1 MYNMIIISLDNFRRL
16 SIRLHYASDNPS
28 QSSAALP
35 LCSANANAISYA
47 SAFGEPKTSSSATA
61 TSSAPS
67 ASSAHDRHRRLIGD
81 LLGQLSPALLQ
92 LVRSRASDGDESAS
106 SLAQALEHW
115 HSEITASL
123 APSGV
128 QAGSLLPAGGA
139 SAFASAFLGGA
150 SFPSAAATSASFSA
164 MPQMEVLQTLEGV
177 NAMGSSSYGDSPQAA
192 SASAAAS
199 GSAMSSLITRAESYM
214 RLAQQAL
221 LEDAALRSHFGALC
235 FVLSLSADTVY
246 VLETRSCL
254 LARVGSEKDAEELA
268 ADVTRWA
275 TTAAATAPSAF
286 AAPDVSA
293 LASGGSSA
301 DAPVLV
307 VVRTS
312 CEALLSMFATGDA
325 GSSPRSPLEV
335 YLSGGLQVVR
345 GELKAAFRIGELLK
359 AVNSR
364 FIASRASSSLPV

>member
-1 MYNMIIISLDNFRRL
+1 MIIISLDNFRRL

-150 SFPSAAATSASFSA
+150 SFPSAAAASASFSA

-177 NAMGSSSYGDSPQAA
+177 NAMGSSSSGDSSQAP
-192 SASAAAS
+192 SASAS

-221 LEDAALRSHFGALC
+221 LEDATLRSHFGALC

-275 TTAAATAPSAF
+275 TTAAASAPSAF